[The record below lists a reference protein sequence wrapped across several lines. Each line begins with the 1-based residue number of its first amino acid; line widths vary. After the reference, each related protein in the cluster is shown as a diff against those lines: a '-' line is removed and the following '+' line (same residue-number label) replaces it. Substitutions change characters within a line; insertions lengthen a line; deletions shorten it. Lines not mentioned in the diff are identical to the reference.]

1 MVNAFEL
8 FILLLGYEVILM
20 SETVAGQ
27 QTQLN
32 SLQHTVSELDL
43 KVNMNKS
50 DMIVCVAPHPTT
62 PTPKGGYLSAI
73 ERWIYNGFIM
83 PASVNA
89 YKYLAI

>member
-8 FILLLGYEVILM
+8 FISLLGDDVILM

-32 SLQHTVSELDL
+32 SLQHAVSELDL

-50 DMIVCVAPHPTT
+50 DMIVCVAPTPPHPL
-62 PTPKGGYLSAI
+62 PK
-73 ERWIYNGFIM
+73 
-83 PASVNA
+83 VVT
-89 YKYLAI
+89 